1 MRMSQQI
8 LLEKLVPSGHRAM
21 VEQYFVILVWMITS
35 HCTSNDL
42 DTVAD
47 IARKLTES
55 GNDPLSEE
63 AAHASL
69 VVSQIRSG
77 YFVHY

>member
-1 MRMSQQI
+1 MSQQI
-8 LLEKLVPSGHRAM
+8 LLEKLTPSGHRVL
-21 VEQYFVILVWMITS
+21 VEQHFVILVWMITG

-47 IARKLTES
+47 IAKKLTES

-69 VVSQIRSG
+69 VVSQIILG
-77 YFVHY
+77 YLAHY

>member
-8 LLEKLVPSGHRAM
+8 LLEKLAPSGHRALA
-21 VEQYFVILVWMITS
+21 EQNFVILVWMITS

-42 DTVAD
+42 DTTAD
-47 IARKLTES
+47 IAKKLTES

-69 VVSQIRSG
+69 VVCQIILG
-77 YFVHY
+77 HFVHY